1 VFRTHHLPAL
11 RAAGVQV
18 QVLAVW
24 VDSASLPE
32 GALRAALRLIDVA
45 HREADASQGALRI
58 VASTDE
64 LDEALRAGAVAGI
77 LSLEGAEP
85 LGRDP
90 GLLRLLRRLGVR
102 LLGPAWNRANAYVE
116 GAGEDTGAGLT
127 ALGGRLLAEMAE
139 AGVALDVSHL
149 TERGAL
155 EALERFDGPALAS
168 HSNAAAVH
176 RSSRNVSDR
185 VLRALAERD
194 GVCGLNVQ
202 RVFLGPG
209 DVHQRLAD
217 HHAHLVAVGG
227 PSLPAIGADFVAHLP
242 PGPAEPAD
250 LGLPP
255 DVDRSLV
262 DLPEVGR
269 DTFYAEVAATLEA
282 RAVARPA
289 VDAVLSGNALRVLRR
304 VLEAG
309 SRP

>member
-1 VFRTHHLPAL
+1 VSTTCSGPHHLPAL

-116 GAGEDTGAGLT
+116 GAAEDTGAGLT

-139 AGVALDVSHL
+139 AGVGLDVSHL

-155 EALERFDGPALAS
+155 EALERFDGPRWPRTPTRPRS
-168 HSNAAAVH
+168 TAA
-176 RSSRNVSDR
+176 RGTSRT
-185 VLRALAERD
+185 ACCA
-194 GVCGLNVQ
+194 
-202 RVFLGPG
+202 PW
-209 DVHQRLAD
+209 
-217 HHAHLVAVGG
+217 
-227 PSLPAIGADFVAHLP
+227 PSVTGC
-242 PGPAEPAD
+242 
-250 LGLPP
+250 
-255 DVDRSLV
+255 
-262 DLPEVGR
+262 
-269 DTFYAEVAATLEA
+269 AA
-282 RAVARPA
+282 
-289 VDAVLSGNALRVLRR
+289 
-304 VLEAG
+304 
-309 SRP
+309 